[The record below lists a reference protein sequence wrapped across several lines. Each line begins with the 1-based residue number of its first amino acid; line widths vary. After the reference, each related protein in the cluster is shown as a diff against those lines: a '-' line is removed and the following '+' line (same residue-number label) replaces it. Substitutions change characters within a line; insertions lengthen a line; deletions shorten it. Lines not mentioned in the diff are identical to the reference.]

1 MIGIWCN
8 GSTEDFGSSS
18 TSSNLVI
25 PAISIYHQ
33 YYDSCDDERLLISTT
48 DIDNKII
55 LILVNGI

>member
-18 TSSNLVI
+18 TSSSLVI

-33 YYDSCDDERLLISTT
+33 YYDSRDDERLLISTT
-48 DIDNKII
+48 DIDNK
-55 LILVNGI
+55 